1 MNAALQRR
9 GALEARAAR
18 FRAAG
23 HIAVENVTVRLP
35 GADEA
40 RVRLEG
46 CGVCGSNLPVWE
58 GRPWFQYPLEPGTPG
73 HEGWG
78 VIDAVGVGM
87 KGFAV
92 GDRVALLSTHAY
104 AEYDFA
110 GAEALVRLP
119 PELAGKPFP
128 GEPLACAV
136 NIFRRS
142 GIEAGQ
148 NVAVVG
154 VGFLGAALT
163 ALATRAGARVVALSR
178 RPFALRMAEEC
189 GAAATFEL
197 ADDPAQGL
205 RRARECVKSDGYE
218 RVIECVGSQ
227 AALDLASELTGTR
240 ARLVIAGYHQ
250 DGDRRVNLQQWNWR
264 GLDVVNA
271 HERDPAQYRRGM
283 EEAVELVVRGEFDPW
298 PLFTHRFPLED
309 IDAAFHALATRP
321 EGFLKALVVSS

>member
-1 MNAALQRR
+1 MSAALQSR
-9 GALEARAAR
+9 EAIEGRAAR
-18 FRAAG
+18 FQAAG
-23 HIAVENVTVRLP
+23 HIAVERVDVRLP

-78 VIDAVGVGM
+78 VIDAVGPGL

-92 GDRVALLSTHAY
+92 GDRVALLSGHAY

-110 GAEALVRLP
+110 RPEALVKLP
-119 PELAGKPFP
+119 AQLAGKPFP

-136 NIFRRS
+136 NIFKRS
-142 GIEAGQ
+142 GIEPGQ

-163 ALATRAGARVVALSR
+163 ALATKAGARVVALSR
-178 RPFALRMAEEC
+178 RPFALEMAQAC
-189 GAAATFEL
+189 GATSTIRL
-197 ADDPAQGL
+197 DDPVQALEQA
-205 RRARECVKSDGYE
+205 RRSVADGGYA

-227 AALDLASELTGTR
+227 AALDLASELTATR

-264 GLDVVNA
+264 GLDVINA
-271 HERDPAQYRRGM
+271 HERDPAQYRRAM
-283 EEAVELVVRGEFDPW
+283 EEAIELVVRGELDPW
-298 PLFTHRFPLED
+298 PLFTHRFALEE
-309 IDAAFHALATRP
+309 IDAAFVALATRP
-321 EGFLKALVVSS
+321 EGFLKALVVCS